1 MGNDSKSTNTWV
13 CMGECRQFYP
23 WKMYKL
29 VKTVEVNVDYSRNK
43 KFVGMMKYELRGKVM
58 RVSWNKGKDL
68 CLQKARSPTSSAWA
82 QKIRKWALLIGTK

>member
-1 MGNDSKSTNTWV
+1 
-13 CMGECRQFYP
+13 
-23 WKMYKL
+23 MYKL

-68 CLQKARSPTSSAWA
+68 CLQKARSPTSSA
-82 QKIRKWALLIGTK
+82 